1 MITLKPYQIRKGNLL
16 PRVATALLLMLSA
29 ATANSQAPVITI
41 GGNIYG
47 GGNKGNL
54 KQTANVEILD
64 GDILG
69 NVFGGARRANVL
81 ETKVTVRGGKVRN
94 VYGGNDISG
103 DVEQQTYVDIR
114 SNIINNVY
122 GGGNGSYVYT
132 DQEALKDDEAWE
144 ALYYAPGENSVEAL
158 NAFRPNVP
166 RATIHLQGTSE
177 ASPTFI
183 GGAVFCGG
191 NSATLRPTTTGSG
204 EDEDTR
210 LIIGSHVIAD
220 KVFLGSNGA
229 DLVSPSTLQRY
240 ADRSVSSIDLTDS
253 NTFDRY
259 MRRRQR
265 WQHDG
270 YRHDRHRFLQ
280 QARHLRQAR
289 WRMQQC
295 RRGGK
300 PA

>member
-29 ATANSQAPVITI
+29 ATASSQAPIITI

-47 GGNKGNL
+47 GGNKG
-54 KQTANVEILD
+54 NVEILD

-166 RATIHLQGTSE
+166 RATIHLQGTSAPDKRE
-177 ASPTFI
+177 GRTF
-183 GGAVFCGG
+183 CPL
-191 NSATLRPTTTGSG
+191 S
-204 EDEDTR
+204 
-210 LIIGSHVIAD
+210 
-220 KVFLGSNGA
+220 
-229 DLVSPSTLQRY
+229 QRKLP
-240 ADRSVSSIDLTDS
+240 ARKTFHRSVRPEPPGSSMVPACERQKAWDYRENPSAGIDCRASEPSPAPGAAQPLPLGKQADFQGWIRQLRWPSLWCGLALQWQGSPGPTVPEPCAGI
-253 NTFDRY
+253 
-259 MRRRQR
+259 RR
-265 WQHDG
+265 
-270 YRHDRHRFLQ
+270 
-280 QARHLRQAR
+280 
-289 WRMQQC
+289 
-295 RRGGK
+295 
-300 PA
+300 